1 MADITLEM
9 IERYREEYGI
19 EPIDETRDYKNIL
32 VTGAVL
38 ATDPELTENYK
49 KLNSIMTCDGYY
61 LRIHSPLATMKFK
74 GTDEEKYVN
83 NVAFS
88 KEGNIGF
95 KEGQEILIY
104 YNSSPESVIPGQII
118 DVGKIEIVK
127 EQSDTTIPDE
137 INQMFQET
145 ENTIENQ

>member
-1 MADITLEM
+1 M
-9 IERYREEYGI
+9 IKYEKIKLRWNMNKNLKIAIIVVIIAIVAFLAIYLVVNNNKKNLRNNPVDNQNVESGENM
-19 EPIDETRDYKNIL
+19 DEDSLDVMI
-32 VTGAVL
+32 G
-38 ATDPELTENYK
+38 
-49 KLNSIMTCDGYY
+49 S
-61 LRIHSPLATMKFK
+61 
-74 GTDEEKYVN
+74 DEEKYVN

-137 INQMFQET
+137 INQMF
-145 ENTIENQ
+145 IMRKIIII

>member
-1 MADITLEM
+1 MNKNLKIAIIVVIIAIVAFLAIYLVVNNNKKNLQNNPVDNQNVESGENMDTTMNAIVLRVNEDSLDVM
-9 IERYREEYGI
+9 IG
-19 EPIDETRDYKNIL
+19 
-32 VTGAVL
+32 
-38 ATDPELTENYK
+38 
-49 KLNSIMTCDGYY
+49 S
-61 LRIHSPLATMKFK
+61 
-74 GTDEEKYVN
+74 DEEKYVN

-95 KEGQEILIY
+95 KEWQEILIY